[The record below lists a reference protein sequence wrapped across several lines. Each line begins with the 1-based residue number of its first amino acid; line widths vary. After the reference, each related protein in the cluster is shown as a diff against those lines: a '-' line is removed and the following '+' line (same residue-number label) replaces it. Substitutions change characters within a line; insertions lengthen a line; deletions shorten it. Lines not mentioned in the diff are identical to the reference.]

1 MAPLH
6 LLKGLIMSDT
16 TLDEDNDK
24 VRIYLRDR
32 LHAQLLNEDQTTE
45 PDLEKV
51 KTLLQIVDSSDKLK
65 IARRRI
71 RNEEVVGQSDAQ
83 YKATLARLLIEDSNL
98 LPKLT
103 NTKPPSVL
111 PEDIECPPLVND
123 ELSNEYI
130 QENFDD
136 FHKRLEGDTE

>member
-1 MAPLH
+1 
-6 LLKGLIMSDT
+6 MSDT

-32 LHAQLLNEDQTTE
+32 LHAQLLSEDQTTE

-71 RNEEVVGQSDAQ
+71 KNEEVVGQSDAQ

-103 NTKPPSVL
+103 NTKPLSVL
-111 PEDIECPPLVND
+111 PDDIECPPLVNG